1 MTEIRTVEDHIKEEE
16 FDENRVIGSRRVS
29 WKRSLNRTRWLFT
42 NNLCLSVLILLS
54 MKELTVHAIT
64 TTNQELKNT
73 NLHAET
79 KKNGLS

>member
-29 WKRSLNRTRWLFT
+29 WKRSLNRTRWLFI